1 MLTSELA
8 DKAGHTAAGTDL
20 STLQGSYRASI
31 RRAESTL
38 GGLAPLT
45 DGETAAC
52 VGQWQLAATQQA
64 GQHKKREQELTH

>member
-20 STLQGSYRASI
+20 STLRGSRRASI
-31 RRAESTL
+31 RRAESTS
-38 GGLAPLT
+38 GGFGPLT
-45 DGETAAC
+45 DGATTAR